1 MNSIK
6 LKFEFGG
13 KTYEADAKGW
23 VKLPDGTQLKVTATD
38 TDGNATVEKNGKKG
52 IADADIAAATEV
64 VAPEPEVKTEPE
76 TKPEGVQPTQPTLAD
91 LKVRW
96 EAAVAAIATAK
107 ADQEA
112 VESLIAVALVKAGEG
127 KKEKPAVRLG
137 IDNFKAQRS
146 KDNSAPPRLIKLA
159 PVGEILG

>member
-13 KTYEADAKGW
+13 KMYEADAKGW
-23 VKLPDGTQLKVTATD
+23 VKLPDGTQLKVTAMD
-38 TDGNATVEKNGKKG
+38 GDGNAIVEKNGKKG
-52 IADADIAAATEV
+52 IADADIAAAIEV

-76 TKPEGVQPTQPTLAD
+76 TKPEGVQPTLAD
-91 LKVRW
+91 LKARW
-96 EAAVAAIATAK
+96 EAAVSAIATAK

-112 VESLIAVALVKAGEG
+112 VESLIAAALVKAGEG

-137 IDNFKAQRS
+137 GDNFKAQRS
-146 KDNSAPPRLIKLA
+146 KDNSAPPKLIKLA
-159 PVGEILG
+159 PVGETL